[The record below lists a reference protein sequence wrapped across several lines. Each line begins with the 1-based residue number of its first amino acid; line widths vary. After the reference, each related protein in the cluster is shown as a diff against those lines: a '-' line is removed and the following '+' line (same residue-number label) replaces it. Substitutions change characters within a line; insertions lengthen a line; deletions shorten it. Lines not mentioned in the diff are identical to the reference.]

1 MNVKCLQHGRVV
13 SIQETHMIHKDGT
26 LCYSR
31 LLSTPYE
38 NGPPDDSSGSIETEQ
53 VDQ

>member
-1 MNVKCLQHGRVV
+1 MMGTGLTIKCLHHNKVV
-13 SIQETHMIHKDGT
+13 LITETRMIHKDGT

-38 NGPPDDSSGSIETEQ
+38 NKEPDEA
-53 VDQ
+53 